1 MRPPRRKCTQNTRG
15 GYSEDTK
22 IRAPDNGGYLR
33 CARVMVN
40 YTALEEASPAAVPRC
55 ACASI
60 AYGVRWRLG
69 YENPNCAHLPPWAP
83 RPACQVDGDHH
94 SG

>member
-1 MRPPRRKCTQNTRG
+1 MAARTDWVG
-15 GYSEDTK
+15 
-22 IRAPDNGGYLR
+22 AHNGGYLR

-40 YTALEEASPAAVPRC
+40 YAALKEASPAAVPRC